1 MNNISLPVTK
11 SFNCD
16 VLVLGGGCAGFS
28 AAVCAA
34 RHGAE
39 VILADINGFLG
50 GTATAGLVGPF
61 MTSFDT
67 EGKTQLIRGFFD
79 EFVKRMEGNGGA
91 IHPSKM
97 DFGNSYTAYR
107 TAGHR
112 NCSVF
117 GSEAYKALAEEICI
131 ENNIKL
137 MYHMMFIK
145 TDTEN
150 SRITAAYFATKDGI
164 YKITA
169 KIFIDCS
176 GDADMAYA
184 AGVPMQNST
193 ETQSSSL
200 FFTVG
205 GVDKAAMD
213 KHMLEA
219 HSMEEKFYMKEIITE
234 REQGRFPISRAKIA
248 LYESTDGSWRV
259 NMSQLD
265 NVDSTKPEEVT
276 SAEIAGRKQIK
287 YIMDFLKNNVA
298 GCERITLIQSAPA
311 LGVRESRRIVGE
323 YILTLEDI
331 SVGKRFEDSVFCC
344 SNSIDIH
351 KKGGVDYIPTKL
363 KGAYY
368 IPYRS
373 LLAKSIDNLL
383 VAGRCISADRTV
395 MAAIRVMPPCFAM
408 GQAAGT
414 AAALSLN
421 SEACPKNIS
430 VAELTDALIA
440 DGVYL
445 P

>member
-1 MNNISLPVTK
+1 MYGTSLNGETLSDDEAAFLTADIAVIIFVYSALVTVSLRRK
-11 SFNCD
+11 FPSGSPCITPSDFKTPACSASEYPEFAKAD
-16 VLVLGGGCAGFS
+16 THVPPITR
-28 AAVCAA
+28 AAV
-34 RHGAE
+34 
-39 VILADINGFLG
+39 
-50 GTATAGLVGPF
+50 
-61 MTSFDT
+61 
-67 EGKTQLIRGFFD
+67 
-79 EFVKRMEGNGGA
+79 
-91 IHPSKM
+91 
-97 DFGNSYTAYR
+97 
-107 TAGHR
+107 
-112 NCSVF
+112 
-117 GSEAYKALAEEICI
+117 
-131 ENNIKL
+131 
-137 MYHMMFIK
+137 
-145 TDTEN
+145 
-150 SRITAAYFATKDGI
+150 
-164 YKITA
+164 KITA

-219 HSMEEKFYMKEIITE
+219 HNMEEKFYMKEIITE